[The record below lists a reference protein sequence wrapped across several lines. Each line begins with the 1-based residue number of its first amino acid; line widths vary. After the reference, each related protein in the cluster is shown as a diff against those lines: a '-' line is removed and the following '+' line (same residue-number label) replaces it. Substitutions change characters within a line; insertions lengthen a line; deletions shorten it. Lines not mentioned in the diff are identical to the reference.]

1 MSTTTGTDTGMS
13 WVAIGAVV
21 VAAIVGVA
29 IVIVIA
35 RTAVVSYRY
44 QMRMDGE
51 MDGMRAKQRVHVATT
66 DSRMSTLEADL
77 DEQAA
82 RETVALEK
90 VAAGARGDLNRAVV
104 ASTAALATANT
115 AVKADLASKYDKSA
129 FASFRTEY
137 DATKKAYGADL
148 ASVRDSKY
156 DKSAFASFRTEYDVL
171 KRTVDGGVFK
181 GGIAVTNADPGP
193 MIEKSYTAANKGD
206 RYGVGQFPNGA
217 MRVYAAANHAPATVA
232 MAFAK
237 SDGSFTDAL
246 VAANDGSVT
255 AAGIK
260 MSKSWSG
267 YPDNASNRAEI
278 SNDTSSFKQLMI
290 VGNKAAGADRRVGVW
305 DRLDV
310 HGELGVDRDA
320 VVRGDLLFDGGNNW
334 IVHTP
339 DDGRRIMYVA
349 PSGAAGRRDWNWDA
363 HTRFEPG
370 GKVSAQLLEARDK
383 VCIGGTCINEAML
396 KKIAA
401 A

>member
-1 MSTTTGTDTGMS
+1 
-13 WVAIGAVV
+13 
-21 VAAIVGVA
+21 
-29 IVIVIA
+29 
-35 RTAVVSYRY
+35 
-44 QMRMDGE
+44 
-51 MDGMRAKQRVHVATT
+51 
-66 DSRMSTLEADL
+66 
-77 DEQAA
+77 
-82 RETVALEK
+82 
-90 VAAGARGDLNRAVV
+90 
-104 ASTAALATANT
+104 
-115 AVKADLASKYDKSA
+115 
-129 FASFRTEY
+129 
-137 DATKKAYGADL
+137 
-148 ASVRDSKY
+148 VRDSKY